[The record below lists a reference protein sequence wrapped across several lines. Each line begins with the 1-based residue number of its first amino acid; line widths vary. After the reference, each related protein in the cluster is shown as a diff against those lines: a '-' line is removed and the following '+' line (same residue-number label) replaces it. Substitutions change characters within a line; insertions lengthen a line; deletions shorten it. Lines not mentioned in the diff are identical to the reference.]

1 MRFSGDL
8 ADFQLDKTQTWLIPC
23 SVYKIEKWTVSFKR
37 QFYMDVLGFLLIKYF
52 KHNIIALKITSNL
65 LNIIFEVS

>member
-1 MRFSGDL
+1 MVNTL
-8 ADFQLDKTQTWLIPC
+8 LCIQ
-23 SVYKIEKWTVSFKR
+23 IEKWTVSFKR
-37 QFYMDVLGFLLIKYF
+37 QFYMDVLGFLLIKYL

>member
-1 MRFSGDL
+1 MVNTL
-8 ADFQLDKTQTWLIPC
+8 LCIQ
-23 SVYKIEKWTVSFKR
+23 IEKWTVSFKR
-37 QFYMDVLGFLLIKYF
+37 QFYMDLLGFLLIKYF

>member
-1 MRFSGDL
+1 MVNTL
-8 ADFQLDKTQTWLIPC
+8 LCIQ
-23 SVYKIEKWTVSFKR
+23 IEKWTVS
-37 QFYMDVLGFLLIKYF
+37 FYMDVLGFLLIKYF